1 MLTPSFSFKIIVF
14 NQEFTLADTLTAA
27 SMTDGFAAR
36 KLEIADNLEQLVSLP
51 MIQGNPRLKK
61 AAATLHDK
69 LRSYVF
75 NLVILGEFKR
85 GKSTL
90 VNALLGANILPTG
103 VIPLTSITTIIQ
115 FGETPEINVH
125 FLNGQ
130 TERMNLSELEKYVT
144 ERGNPKNTLSV
155 DQVEV
160 HYPSPLLQHSVRIV
174 DTPGTGSVNQHNT
187 ETTYQF
193 LPEADAALFV
203 LSADQPASIN
213 ELKFLNDAKNLID
226 EFFFVQNKIDILTE
240 SERLEALEFLE
251 RSLTEQIGTKPTI
264 YPISARRALN
274 CKLDASTSTASTP
287 DRDFQNLEEAIFGFL
302 ANEKSRTFTRSLNAK
317 TRRLAL
323 EAKQLL
329 ELEIKTAQLPGETLK
344 HGMEVFQQCTKNI
357 VNQQN
362 DVDHIVSGETKRLI
376 KSIETDLY
384 PLVEEHIEQIKQAIN
399 DEYSLHQS
407 ESKDRL
413 IEALQSRLRS
423 EIATAFATWRVTE
436 EELVSKQLNDITA
449 RFATVANSIV
459 EEINAVTEKLF
470 GLEFQKT
477 FEMESLTK
485 KSSHYFAVDNP
496 FTLSMQMMPLLL
508 PGFLA
513 KNIIKERFIENVRE
527 EMQRNAG
534 RLRADMQE
542 RIEKSARAFLTEFK
556 SETNA
561 FMAEI
566 AAVMERTMESKAK
579 SEEQQMQL
587 QQQLTEDLKTIDKV
601 LENLKQ
607 NDAE

>member
-1 MLTPSFSFKIIVF
+1 MLAPSFSFKISVF
-14 NQEFTLADTLTAA
+14 NQELNLVDTVWAA
-27 SMTDGFAAR
+27 STPDQFAAR
-36 KLEIADNLEQLVSLP
+36 KQEIAENLERLEVLP
-51 MIQGNPRLKK
+51 IVQANSRLQKT
-61 AAATLHDK
+61 AGTLHEK
-69 LRSYVF
+69 LKSFVF

-103 VIPLTSITTIIQ
+103 VIPLTSITTIVLYSDRAEISVQ
-115 FGETPEINVH
+115 FQ
-125 FLNGQ
+125 NGR
-130 TERMNLSELEKYVT
+130 TAVLDLSDLEKYVT
-144 ERGNPKNTLSV
+144 ERGNPKNNLAV
-155 DQVEV
+155 EQVEV
-160 HYPSPLLQHSVRIV
+160 RYPSTLLQNGVRIV
-174 DTPGTGSVNQHNT
+174 DTPGTGSVNLHNT
-187 ETTYQF
+187 ETTYNF

-203 LSADQPASIN
+203 LSADQPASMN

-226 EFFFVQNKIDILTE
+226 KFFFVQNKIDILTE
-240 SERLEALEFLE
+240 DERIEALEFLE
-251 RSLTEQIGTKPTI
+251 RSLTEEIGTKPTI
-264 YPISARRALN
+264 FPISARRALN
-274 CKLDASTSTASTP
+274 CKLDASDSTP
-287 DRDFQNLEEAIFGFL
+287 DRDFQNLEQAIFGFL
-302 ANEKSRTFTRSLNAK
+302 ATEKSRIFARSLTAK

-329 ELEIKTAQLPGETLK
+329 ELEIKTAQVPGETLK
-344 HGMEVFQQCTKNI
+344 HGIEVFQQCSKNI
-357 VNQQN
+357 INQQN

-376 KSIETDLY
+376 QSIESDLY
-384 PLVEEHIEQIKQAIN
+384 PLVEEHIEQIKKAIN

-407 ESKDRL
+407 EAKDSL
-413 IEALQSRLRS
+413 IEHLQLRLRN
-423 EIATAFATWRVTE
+423 EIASAFAAWRITE
-436 EELVSKQLNDITA
+436 EELVSKQLNEITA
-449 RFATVANSIV
+449 RFAKVANAIV

-470 GLEFQKT
+470 GLQFHKT

-496 FTLSMQMMPLLL
+496 FSLSMQMMPLLL

-542 RIEKSARAFLTEFK
+542 RIEKSARAFLSEFK
-556 SETNA
+556 SETNS

-566 AAVMERTMESKAK
+566 AAVMERTVESKAR

-587 QQQLTEDLKTIDKV
+587 QQRLTEDLKTIDEV

-607 NDAE
+607 NDAK